1 MKYHFLRSYCKINL
15 FLDVGRKDKKTKLHN
30 IQSLISIINLYDE
43 IKIKRIYY
51 PKDIIKFSGIFSKHV
66 KKQDNSVLR
75 SFSLLRN
82 KGYIKDQYN
91 YSVKIKKEIPA
102 FSGLGGGS
110 SNSASIIK
118 YFLRRKKI
126 SKENLNY
133 FSKILGSDL
142 KLFFKSKQILQKN
155 LTNIQSI
162 KKKNQLHF
170 IIVYPFFKCST
181 NEIYSKVSSYK
192 VIKKKNNYNLNSKKK
207 LVQLLKPKGNSLEKI
222 VIKKFPIIKK
232 ILNELEQINSCQFS
246 RLTGSGSACFGLFLT
261 KKSAELGLKKIKKK
275 FPKYWCVTGKTI

>member
-1 MKYHFLRSYCKINL
+1 MKFNFLRSYCKINL
-15 FLDVGRKDKKTKLHN
+15 FLDVGKKYKKTRLHN
-30 IQSLISIINLYDE
+30 IQSLIFIINLYDE
-43 IKIKRIYY
+43 IKIKRIYG

-66 KKQDNSVLR
+66 KKQDNSISR
-75 SFSLLRN
+75 SFSLLRK
-82 KGYIKDQYN
+82 KGYVKDGHN
-91 YSVKIKKEIPA
+91 YRVDIKKKIPV

-118 YFLRRKKI
+118 YFLRKKKI

-142 KLFFKSKQILQKN
+142 RLFFQSSQILQKN
-155 LTNIQSI
+155 LTTIRSL
-162 KKKNQLHF
+162 KKKSRLHF

-181 NEIYSKVSSYK
+181 QEIYSQVNSYR
-192 VIKKKNNYNLNSKKK
+192 VIKKNNNYNLNSKTKV
-207 LVQLLKPKGNSLEKI
+207 VQLLKFRENSLEKI

-232 ILNELEQINSCQFS
+232 ILNELKQIHSCQLS

>member
-15 FLDVGRKDKKTKLHN
+15 FLDVGKKDKKTKLHN

-43 IKIKRIYY
+43 IKIKRVYRQ
-51 PKDIIKFSGIFSKHV
+51 KDIIKFSGIFSKNV

-75 SFSLLRN
+75 SLFLLRD
-82 KGYIKDQYN
+82 KGHIKDGHN
-91 YSVKIKKEIPA
+91 YRVEIKKKIPA

-133 FSKILGSDL
+133 FSKTLGSDL
-142 KLFFKSKQILQKN
+142 RLFFKSSQILQKN
-155 LTNIQSI
+155 LTSIVNI
-162 KKKNQLHF
+162 KKKKYFYF

-181 NEIYSKVSSYK
+181 KEIYSKINSYEM
-192 VIKKKNNYNLNSKKK
+192 IKKKNNYNLNSKTKMINTLKLKK
-207 LVQLLKPKGNSLEKI
+207 NSLEKI
-222 VIKKFPIIKK
+222 VIKKFPVIKK
-232 ILNELEQINSCQFS
+232 ILNELKQINNCQFS

>member
-30 IQSLISIINLYDE
+30 IQSLIFIINLYDE
-43 IKIKRIYY
+43 IKIRRIYGS
-51 PKDIIKFSGIFSKHV
+51 KDIIKFSGVFAKYI
-66 KKQDNSVLR
+66 KKKNNSVLR

-82 KGYIKDQYN
+82 KGYIRPDCN
-91 YSVKIKKEIPA
+91 YRVEIRKKIPV

-118 YFLRRKKI
+118 YFLKRKKL

-133 FSKILGSDL
+133 FSTKLGSDL
-142 KLFFKSKQILQKN
+142 KLFFQSSQIFQKN
-155 LTNIQSI
+155 LTSIQRI
-162 KKKNQLHF
+162 KNKKHFNF
-170 IIVYPFFKCST
+170 IIVYPFLKCST
-181 NEIYSKVSSYK
+181 KEIYSKVNSYK
-192 VIKKKNNYNLNSKKK
+192 IIKKNNNYNSNSKTKVLGALKLKK
-207 LVQLLKPKGNSLEKI
+207 NFLEKI
-222 VIKKFPIIKK
+222 VINKFPIIKK
-232 ILNELEQINSCQFS
+232 ILNELKQINNCQFS

>member
-1 MKYHFLRSYCKINL
+1 M
-15 FLDVGRKDKKTKLHN
+15 
-30 IQSLISIINLYDE
+30 
-43 IKIKRIYY
+43 
-51 PKDIIKFSGIFSKHV
+51 
-66 KKQDNSVLR
+66 
-75 SFSLLRN
+75 
-82 KGYIKDQYN
+82 YIK
-91 YSVKIKKEIPA
+91 KKIPA

-142 KLFFKSKQILQKN
+142 KLFFKSSQILQKN
-155 LTNIQSI
+155 LTSIESI
-162 KKKNQLHF
+162 KKKNRLHF
-170 IIVYPFFKCST
+170 IIVYPFLKCLT
-181 NEIYSKVSSYK
+181 KEIYLKVNSYK
-192 VIKKKNNYNLNSKKK
+192 KIKKNNNYNLNLKPK
-207 LVQLLKPKGNSLEKI
+207 LIQLLKSRENSLEKI

-232 ILNELEQINSCQFS
+232 ILNELKQINNCQFS

>member
-43 IKIKRIYY
+43 IKIKRIYR
-51 PKDIIKFSGIFSKHV
+51 PKDVIKFSGIFSKHV

-82 KGYIKDQYN
+82 KGYIKDGHN
-91 YSVKIKKEIPA
+91 YSVEIKKKIPA

-142 KLFFKSKQILQKN
+142 KLFFKSSQILQKN
-155 LTNIQSI
+155 LTSIKSI

-170 IIVYPFFKCST
+170 IIVYPFFKCLT
-181 NEIYSKVSSYK
+181 KEIYLKVNSYK
-192 VIKKKNNYNLNSKKK
+192 KIKKNNNYNLNLKPK
-207 LVQLLKPKGNSLEKI
+207 LIQLLKSRENSLEKI

-232 ILNELEQINSCQFS
+232 ILNELKQINNCQFS